1 MPDLSSYTS
10 ETIDLLLNRVSVRKY
25 ADKPVAQIMV
35 DAILEAAFRA
45 PTSSNIQAYSVVVD
59 RDHDTLQKLSAVTG
73 GQKHVANTP
82 VFLAFCA
89 DLTRIQAAMK
99 MNGGSIEVN
108 SLETGL
114 VASIDATLVGM
125 SASLVAE
132 SLGLKGLMIG
142 AVRNN
147 ASETAK
153 ILNLPKQVFCAFGMC
168 LGWPAEEPPQKP
180 RMAQAAMVHHE
191 QYGNHENG
199 QTPDALLNTYDRDLS
214 AHYISINKPTTTD
227 SWTHDIAKKFSP
239 EPRANLRKE
248 LKDQGFD
255 FS

>member
-10 ETIDLLLNRVSVRKY
+10 ETIDLLHNRVSVRKY
-25 ADKPVAQIMV
+25 ADKPVTQIMV
-35 DAILEAAFRA
+35 DAILGAAFRA
-45 PTSSNIQAYSVVVD
+45 PTSSNIQAYSVVVI

-89 DLTRIQAAMK
+89 DLTRIQAAME
-99 MNGGSIEVN
+99 MNGGSIEGN

-153 ILNLPKQVFCAFGMC
+153 ILSLPKQVFCVFGMC
-168 LGWPAEEPPQKP
+168 LGWPGEEPPQKP

-199 QTPDALLNTYDRDLS
+199 QTPDALLNAYDHDLS
-214 AHYISINKPTTTD
+214 AHYTSINKPTTKD